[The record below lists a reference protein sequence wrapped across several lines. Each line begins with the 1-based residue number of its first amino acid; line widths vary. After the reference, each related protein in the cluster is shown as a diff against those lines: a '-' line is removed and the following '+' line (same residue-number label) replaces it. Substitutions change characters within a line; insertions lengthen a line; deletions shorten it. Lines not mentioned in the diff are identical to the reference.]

1 MITYKN
7 ACDEICEEA
16 EEWEPEVNEEED
28 DLVEEVILP
37 GVDWESVCYQVPDLT
52 NQDVVTGVKSD
63 YYQVTFRYVQY
74 STVHVRSKSKEAFKL
89 QCFSLGNASEK
100 TPIWIQHMS
109 TFAIKAKLQK
119 IGMPSSVK
127 KKFSNRHVA
136 ESESE
141 RCQNWYKMH
150 NK

>member
-16 EEWEPEVNEEED
+16 EEWEPEVNNEEE

-37 GVDWESVCYQVPDLT
+37 GVDWESVCYQVPHLT
-52 NQDVVTGVKSD
+52 NQDVVARVKSD
-63 YYQVTFRYVQY
+63 FYQVTFRYVRH
-74 STVHVRSKSKEAFKL
+74 STVHDRSKSKEAFKL
-89 QCFSLGNASEK
+89 QCFSLGKPSEK
-100 TPIWIQHMS
+100 TLIWIQNVS

-119 IGMPSSVK
+119 ICMPNSVK
-127 KKFSNRHVA
+127 KISNRHVS
-136 ESESE
+136 ESESK